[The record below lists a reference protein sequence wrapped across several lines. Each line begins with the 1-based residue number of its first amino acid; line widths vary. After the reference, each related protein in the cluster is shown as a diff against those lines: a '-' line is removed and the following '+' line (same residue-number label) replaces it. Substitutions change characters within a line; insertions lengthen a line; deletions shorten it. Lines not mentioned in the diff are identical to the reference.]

1 MDIPSSTPELDN
13 DPAVLQQLAYNSD
26 FTENISNQMRVP
38 DTLTVGSTETVGDGQ
53 INYNNSWGNPALKME
68 VPDRIVVSVGE
79 QGVEY
84 SEGKDLPSP
93 TYPRRDFDQIP
104 VSLRT
109 PPRTLTLH
117 DRNLEVMDVGNK
129 TPDKNDD
136 DENRT
141 ATLIRKSSLEYD
153 AGTYVIGQAASAG
166 ESALN
171 SRSMLENLQNESKKF
186 YRDVIT
192 KLKRLSHSDGM
203 DESECDERNAASEQ
217 LGLVEHSSSEELDD
231 VAVMRKQIFKMHRRI
246 AVLEKDHEARV
257 RRDYCIYGITIAFW
271 LVNGWFLYN
280 HRRLY

>member
-117 DRNLEVMDVGNK
+117 DRNLEVMDLALEVSSSVSKVGNK

-141 ATLIRKSSLEYD
+141 ATLIS
-153 AGTYVIGQAASAG
+153 
-166 ESALN
+166 
-171 SRSMLENLQNESKKF
+171 
-186 YRDVIT
+186 
-192 KLKRLSHSDGM
+192 
-203 DESECDERNAASEQ
+203 NAASEQ